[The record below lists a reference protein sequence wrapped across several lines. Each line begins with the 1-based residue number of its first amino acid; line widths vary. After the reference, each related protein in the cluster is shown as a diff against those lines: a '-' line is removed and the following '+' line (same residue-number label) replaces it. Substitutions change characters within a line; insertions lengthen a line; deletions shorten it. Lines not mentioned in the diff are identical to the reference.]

1 MEEGGFE
8 IKPVSK
14 CFTFVVFNYSLISI
28 SVLRAIVN
36 LFSIHGSKRK
46 TTRLNVCQKINLAVY
61 LVDHTLKI
69 AFAENDPDIVNKA
82 KRQEKPHKRT

>member
-1 MEEGGFE
+1 MCV
-8 IKPVSK
+8 K
-14 CFTFVVFNYSLISI
+14 
-28 SVLRAIVN
+28 
-36 LFSIHGSKRK
+36 
-46 TTRLNVCQKINLAVY
+46 KINLAVD

>member
-1 MEEGGFE
+1 MCV
-8 IKPVSK
+8 K
-14 CFTFVVFNYSLISI
+14 
-28 SVLRAIVN
+28 
-36 LFSIHGSKRK
+36 
-46 TTRLNVCQKINLAVY
+46 KIYLAVD